1 MPSALPELDI
11 VHIGSGWRSA
21 PPTPTD
27 LNAELN
33 AILDRA
39 QNDLIELETLIQ
51 IADQLLDKLQPH
63 APGKIRIAWWRKRR
77 HNELTPVFVQLSVG
91 MGGRWYLKAVSTKD
105 VHKLV
110 KRAGEFNRCH
120 ELVYKTVVLAKELL
134 KRRGALLG
142 LVRQHMQ
149 AIKNT
154 FPYQA
159 DARAKSFAAL
169 DEIYKQSVIL
179 QQDS

>member
-1 MPSALPELDI
+1 MPSAHPDI
-11 VHIGSGWRSA
+11 EVVHVGSARQPT

-27 LNAELN
+27 LNSELGP
-33 AILDRA
+33 ILARA
-39 QNDLIELETLIQ
+39 QNEMVEMETLIQ
-51 IADQLLDKLQPH
+51 IADQLLEKLQPH

-77 HNELTPVFVQLSVG
+77 QNELTPVFVQLTVG
-91 MGGRWYLKAVSTKD
+91 MGGRWYLRAVATKD

-110 KRAGEFNRCH
+110 RRAGEFGTSYN
-120 ELVYKTVVLAKELL
+120 LVYKTVVIAKELL

-149 AIKNT
+149 AINNT

-159 DARAKSFAAL
+159 TARAELFTAL
-169 DEIYKQSVIL
+169 DEIYRHSIAL
-179 QQDS
+179 QREG